1 MTSPAS
7 PDGPASYDPTDYPQF
22 AVTVDLVALTV
33 RDDSLQALLIT
44 RAEEPFAGRLALP
57 GGFVRPDEELSAAA
71 IRELSEETGLRRT
84 PSHLEQ
90 LKTYGSPGRDPR
102 MRVASVAYLAMVPN
116 PPEPR
121 PGGDAA
127 AATWVAVGTALET
140 GLAFD
145 HATILTDAI
154 ERARGKLEYTSL
166 ATAFCGPEFT
176 VSQLRHIYE
185 VVWGTRLDP
194 RNFHR
199 KVTSAEGFLLETGHT
214 MIDGPGRP
222 AALYR
227 RGRSTTLI
235 PPLTREP

>member
-1 MTSPAS
+1 VTSPPA
-7 PDGPASYDPTDYPQF
+7 PDGYDPAAYPPF
-22 AVTVDLVALTV
+22 AVTVDVAALTV
-33 RDDSLQALLIT
+33 RGDALQALLIT
-44 RAEEPFAGRLALP
+44 RAVEPFIGRLALP
-57 GGFVRPDEELSAAA
+57 GGFVLPDEDLSAAA
-71 IRELSEETGLRRT
+71 IRGLSEETGLRRT
-84 PSHLEQ
+84 PAHLEQ
-90 LKTYGSPGRDPR
+90 LKTYASPGRDPR
-102 MRVASVAYLAMVPN
+102 LRVASVAHLAMVPN

-127 AATWVAVGTALET
+127 AAAWVDVRTALET

-145 HATILTDAI
+145 HATILADAV

-176 VSQLRHIYE
+176 VSQLRHVYE
-185 VVWGTRLDP
+185 VVWGTQLDP

-199 KVTSAEGFLLETGHT
+199 KVTSVEGFLLETGHT

-222 AALYR
+222 AALFR

-235 PPLTREP
+235 PPLTRES

>member
-1 MTSPAS
+1 MTSPESA
-7 PDGPASYDPTDYPQF
+7 ASYNPADYPPF
-22 AVTVDLVALTV
+22 AITVDLVALTV
-33 RDDSLQALLIT
+33 RNDALQALLIT
-44 RAEEPFAGRLALP
+44 RAEEPYAGVLALP
-57 GGFVRPDEELSAAA
+57 GGFVQPDDELAAA
-71 IRELSEETGLRRT
+71 ALRELSEETGLRRP

-90 LKTYGSPGRDPR
+90 LKTYASPGRDPR
-102 MRVASVAYLAMVPN
+102 MRVASVAYLALVPN

-121 PGGDAA
+121 PGGAA
-127 AATWVAVGTALET
+127 AAAAWIAVGTALET

-145 HATILTDAI
+145 HATILADAV

-176 VSQLRHIYE
+176 MSQLRRVYE

-199 KVTSAEGFLLETGHT
+199 KITRAEGFLLETGHT

-227 RGRSTTLI
+227 RGRATTHI
-235 PPLTREP
+235 PPLAREL